1 MPENS
6 SIAWALI
13 SLVVLVVVGG
23 RPGTGSSLKL
33 EVAEARGWKVRGFKA
48 DMDTTVDIQG
58 QATLPLSTVS
68 GLRPPPS
75 TWRRLLGSS
84 RWSRNLAPREGFSL
98 VSAQTGFLP
107 LPQPVLPPRVC
118 LPDDRHVA
126 SILVPGPKKT
136 A

>member
-1 MPENS
+1 MG
-6 SIAWALI
+6 A
-13 SLVVLVVVGG
+13 
-23 RPGTGSSLKL
+23 PGAGSSLRL
-33 EVAEARGWKVRGFKA
+33 EVAEVQGWKVRGFKA
-48 DMDTTVDIQG
+48 DIYTTLDIQG

-68 GLRPPPS
+68 GLRPPP
-75 TWRRLLGSS
+75 TWLRLLGSS

-107 LPQPVLPPRVC
+107 LPQPVLPLRVC

-126 SILVPGPKKT
+126 SILVPGPEKT